1 MGLFADC
8 GCGCDGKK
16 QEKKLL
22 ISLMAALTFFII
34 ASPETFRIM
43 RSILGKW
50 VSSPTGCPTP
60 SGLILHTIVFLLVTW
75 GLMNVKNEGY
85 EPETMS
91 NDSELVDD
99 AVDEDLDKFT
109 QQLGG
114 RFQQMMSGS
123 TSEAGSP
130 AVKAPL
136 PPTEEM
142 EMDAPPPMV
151 MPPPTDTDMP
161 PLDIPPPTDTDMPP
175 LDMPPL
181 DMPPVDAPTMD
192 TSITDIPTMDMPT
205 MDMPSLPIS
214 TTQKSNGDPS
224 RPGLVPTRMA
234 DAPTPLPGFVEEPIG
249 FYDSGS
255 MFGSMDI
262 YGEIDSPASMKS
274 GMRTNTI
281 NVSCGDGSRPVVY

>member
-50 VSSPTGCPTP
+50 VSSPTGCPTH

-85 EPETMS
+85 EPESMN
-91 NDSELVDD
+91 NDSKLVDES
-99 AVDEDLDKFT
+99 VDLDLDMFT
-109 QQLGG
+109 KQLEDS
-114 RFQQMMSGS
+114 FKKSMSGS
-123 TSEAGSP
+123 SP
-130 AVKAPL
+130 KTNTPATNTL
-136 PPTEEM
+136 PPK
-142 EMDAPPPMV
+142 
-151 MPPPTDTDMP
+151 
-161 PLDIPPPTDTDMPP
+161 DIPPPMDVPPMDVPPMDVPPMDMPP
-175 LDMPPL
+175 
-181 DMPPVDAPTMD
+181 MD
-192 TSITDIPTMDMPT
+192 TPPMDTPPMDTTPMDMPR
-205 MDMPSLPIS
+205 MKIPPPSSEMAMPSLPIS
-214 TTQKSNGDPS
+214 TTKKSVSDPS

-234 DAPTPLPGFVEEPIG
+234 DAPSPLPGFAEDPIG

-255 MFGSMDI
+255 MFGPMDI
-262 YGEIDSPASMKS
+262 YGEFNSPAPTNA
-274 GMRTNTI
+274 GMRTNTL
-281 NVSCGDGSRPVVY
+281 NVSCSDGSRPIAY